1 VFRVIPPILLIG
13 VSLLA
18 KWVIVRQINVSGL
31 VLWAASTVLQG
42 IAYLAAAWV
51 AYLVC
56 VGIGER
62 MAASSRLGRASID
75 ASLIRVAARVVGIAA
90 VVTTAFIGATDIGL
104 PIYGV
109 IAGLGVGG
117 LALGLAA
124 RPTLENLI
132 GGFILYADR
141 PVRVGDFCKFG
152 DKNGT
157 IEEIGLRSTRVRAHD
172 RTLITVPNAEFS
184 NMEIINVSRRDQ
196 TLLDTTVGL
205 RYETTDGQMQTI
217 LEKIRALLGANP
229 EVVHDTI
236 RVRFQELGAYSLGI
250 GIRAFI
256 KAPSTTGFLEVQEGI
271 LFGIR
276 KIIAEARAE
285 IAFPSQ
291 TNYISERPGVAGP
304 PPVPAPADGA
314 AASGRGRTRGRR
326 ERRAHSS

>member
-1 VFRVIPPILLIG
+1 MSPGWSFGPRAP
-13 VSLLA
+13 SCE
-18 KWVIVRQINVSGL
+18 
-31 VLWAASTVLQG
+31 G

-90 VVTTAFIGATDIGL
+90 VITTAFIGATDIGL

-152 DKNGT
+152 DK
-157 IEEIGLRSTRVRAHD
+157 LARSKR
-172 RTLITVPNAEFS
+172 S
-184 NMEIINVSRRDQ
+184 GS
-196 TLLDTTVGL
+196 
-205 RYETTDGQMQTI
+205 
-217 LEKIRALLGANP
+217 
-229 EVVHDTI
+229 
-236 RVRFQELGAYSLGI
+236 
-250 GIRAFI
+250 
-256 KAPSTTGFLEVQEGI
+256 
-271 LFGIR
+271 
-276 KIIAEARAE
+276 
-285 IAFPSQ
+285 
-291 TNYISERPGVAGP
+291 GP
-304 PPVPAPADGA
+304 L
-314 AASGRGRTRGRR
+314 ASGHTT
-326 ERRAHSS
+326 ER